1 MPLLTQLLE
10 FINSEVTAV
19 TVVTAVTAVMGYIR
33 FVKCPFSI
41 NKFFLGKEHFSAFLS
56 IYFIIKGD
64 FTS

>member
-19 TVVTAVTAVMGYIR
+19 TAVTAVMGYIR
-33 FVKCPFSI
+33 FVKWPFSI
-41 NKFFLGKEHFSAFLS
+41 NSFGEKEHFSAFLS
-56 IYFIIKGD
+56 IYLFIIIGD